1 MQVNKDIW
9 NQWAQ
14 YLQRYHLLGLFRFIL
29 NAAGPIRIVVA
40 QSLWMTQPFVQNSII
55 SQLASVLE
63 DQEQSIAFLEFV
75 NNREFNE

>member
-1 MQVNKDIW
+1 MQVNQDIW

-14 YLQRYHLLGLFRFIL
+14 YLQRYHLLGLFRFLL
-29 NAAGPIRIVVA
+29 NAAGPIRIVAA

>member
-29 NAAGPIRIVVA
+29 NAAGPIRIVAA

>member
-1 MQVNKDIW
+1 LD
-9 NQWAQ
+9 
-14 YLQRYHLLGLFRFIL
+14 
-29 NAAGPIRIVVA
+29 AAGPVRIVAA

-63 DQEQSIAFLEFV
+63 DQEQSKAFLEYV